1 MNVYNFYLTS
11 KIASKEIKDK
21 ITVKSKYKI
30 KNVKIDECA
39 TNDGNNQDI
48 KSNLLI
54 ETDQSEKGISEM
66 IMREK
71 YQSLPDYDKERVLKN
86 GIVKKSEVEYDNWD
100 LFYNFNH

>member
-1 MNVYNFYLTS
+1 
-11 KIASKEIKDK
+11 
-21 ITVKSKYKI
+21 
-30 KNVKIDECA
+30 
-39 TNDGNNQDI
+39 
-48 KSNLLI
+48 
-54 ETDQSEKGISEM
+54 M